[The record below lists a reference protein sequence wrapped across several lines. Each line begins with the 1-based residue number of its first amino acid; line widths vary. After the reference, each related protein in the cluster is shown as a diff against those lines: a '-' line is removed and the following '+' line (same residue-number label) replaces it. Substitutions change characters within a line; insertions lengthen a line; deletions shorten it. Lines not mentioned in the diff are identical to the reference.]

1 MTDSRSSFDDLI
13 RLAAIG
19 LLVGGAL
26 CFISAASWK
35 ETALYLL
42 PVAGLIYILRPNAA
56 SSRVVRKPAPIVVTP
71 APTPEP
77 LPAQV
82 VQPCCCQRPDPVLAA
97 LNELNALIAVVY
109 LVIMAI
115 ILLALL
121 VAAPLQTL
129 ATLVGL
135 ILLGVL
141 VAHAK

>member
-26 CFISAASWK
+26 CFISVAFWT

-82 VQPCCCQRPDPVLAA
+82 VQPCCCQRPDPLLAT
-97 LNELNALIAVVY
+97 LNELNALLAWVFY
-109 LVIMAI
+109 LPVLVF
-115 ILLALL
+115 LLLYMLL
-121 VAAPLQTL
+121 MDPWQ
-129 ATLVGL
+129 LVGL
-135 ILLGVL
+135 VLLGVL
-141 VAHAK
+141 GAHAK